1 MTAGMLVFAASGYGF
16 VVLAGRT
23 LPKSEATLANSLYFL
38 VNVVGPGIFFAIEQI
53 TNREASAAGVT
64 GMSQGGIV
72 RRSYTS
78 GLKLLAVV
86 AIALAALAPVLG
98 GKTLHGHW
106 TLYAEVVA
114 MPVISLHLH
123 LVRGMLAGTGRF
135 GGYAVTL
142 TVEGG
147 ARIVLCLALALAQA
161 PGAWAYGLVYVGGSA
176 IAAAVGY
183 AVLRRPVHGAVEAT
197 QTAQAVGD
205 QTGEQADAA
214 SAPAATGTS
223 SAAARGWATLAA
235 ASLFA
240 QLLPNLAPLI
250 VNSRLPAASA
260 SALAFDQAAVVARI
274 PLLLFLP
281 IQTMLL
287 PALTSAV
294 ARGDHGAVR
303 VQLGKILAV
312 TTGAGLAGAAV
323 FTGLGAWALRVFFG
337 ATATPDTGILGLLAL
352 GTVVLM
358 VATVAQPALV
368 AFDEDI
374 AIMTGWGLGGL
385 ATGVIAVLPFA
396 AISAAA
402 VGQLAGPALTA
413 LILGAALWKALRHRP
428 GAAPAEPAVISEV
441 AGSLG

>member
-1 MTAGMLVFAASGYGF
+1 MLVFAASGYGF

-23 LPKSEATLANSLYFL
+23 LPKGEATLANSLYFL

-53 TNREASAAGVT
+53 ANREASAAGVT
-64 GMSQGGIV
+64 GTSLGAIA

-78 GLKLLAVV
+78 GLKLLSVV
-86 AIALAALAPVLG
+86 AVGLVALAPVLG
-98 GKTLHGHW
+98 GKTLHGNW
-106 TLYAEVVA
+106 ALYAEVVA

-135 GGYAVTL
+135 GGYAGTL
-142 TVEGG
+142 TIEGG
-147 ARIVLCLALALAQA
+147 ARIVLCLALALGHAS
-161 PGAWAYGLVYVGGSA
+161 GAWAYGLVYVGGSA
-176 IAAAVGY
+176 VAAVVGY
-183 AVLRRPVHGAVEAT
+183 AVLRRPVHGTVEA
-197 QTAQAVGD
+197 
-205 QTGEQADAA
+205 AA
-214 SAPAATGTS
+214 AAEPAAGPAGDHAAGRPEGALAPTGSGTS
-223 SAAARGWATLAA
+223 SAAGRGWVTLAA

-303 VQLGKILAV
+303 VQLRKILVV
-312 TTGAGLAGAAV
+312 TTGAGVAGAAV

-337 ATATPDTGILGLLAL
+337 QTTTPSTGVLGLLAV

-368 AFDEDI
+368 AVDEDI
-374 AIMTGWGLGGL
+374 AIMTGWGLGAL
-385 ATGVIAVLPFA
+385 ATGVIAVLPVA

-402 VGQLAGPALTA
+402 AGQVAGPAITA
-413 LILGAALWKALRHRP
+413 LILGLALWKALRHGP
-428 GAAPAEPAVISEV
+428 AGAPAEPAVSQP
-441 AGSLG
+441 AGSLR